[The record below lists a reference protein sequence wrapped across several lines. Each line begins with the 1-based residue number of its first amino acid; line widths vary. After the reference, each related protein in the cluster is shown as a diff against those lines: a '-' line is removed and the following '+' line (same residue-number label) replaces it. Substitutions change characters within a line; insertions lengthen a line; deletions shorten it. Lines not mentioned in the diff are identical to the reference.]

1 MTGRVIEFVRR
12 PIGCIL
18 HAMTALALVIMLVGL
33 TPDMGVA
40 VEPEEVLDDD
50 GLEARALEI
59 SRHLR
64 CLVCRNESIESSNAP
79 LAADL
84 RVLVRERL
92 SEGDSDQ
99 QVLDY
104 VVDRYGEFVLLKPL
118 TEGSN
123 LILWLAG
130 PAALII
136 GGVIVGLT
144 IRRNRQDRRLSSLTP
159 EEVDRLDQ
167 LTGR

>member
-12 PIGCIL
+12 PIGCISR
-18 HAMTALALVIMLVGL
+18 AMTTLALVIMLVGL

-50 GLEARALEI
+50 GLESRALEI

-118 TEGSN
+118 AEGSN

-167 LTGR
+167 LMGR